1 MKNSIF
7 IYAPYVGSFYDKYIN
22 KLVKELDYK
31 KIIIGSPY
39 DFVPVKMSNIE
50 FKKFDNLSYWNT
62 SKDYNEIDSLLKYL
76 DNKGI
81 YRLHFIRYPFE
92 NFNSII
98 NFNPLVK
105 KFKISIGVFGFR
117 EMIETKTRI
126 NLFKNIINNDSIHS
140 LLVHS
145 ISRDH
150 VPKELLAFK
159 EYPKV
164 KFLSDP
170 IYDDIEMYNFGIS
183 NDKRIKLLYFGTFFF
198 SKGVDI
204 LIEAWN
210 KTESNNIDLM
220 IAGNSKTAN
229 FELPNLDENSN
240 LHIIDR
246 YLQEEEVVELMS
258 KSNIIVL
265 PYRST
270 YEFGTSGVF
279 VQAALSK
286 RLLIAPDIYPFNQVI
301 NKFSLG
307 MTFESESAESM
318 AKTID
323 YMAKNYKKLYKN
335 ARFNDFI
342 NDITNWK
349 EIASLI

>member
-7 IYAPYVGSFYDKYIN
+7 IYAPYIGSFYDKYIN

-31 KIIIGSPY
+31 KIIIGSPH
-39 DFVPVKMSNIE
+39 DFVPVKESNIE
-50 FKKFDNLSYWNT
+50 FKKFDNLFYWNT
-62 SKDYNEIDSLLKYL
+62 SKDYKEIDSLLKYL
-76 DNKGI
+76 DNAGI

-92 NFNSII
+92 NFNSIV
-98 NFNPLVK
+98 NFNPLIK

-126 NLFKNIINNDSIHS
+126 NLFKNIISNHSIHS
-140 LLVHS
+140 ILVHS

-150 VPKELLAFK
+150 VPQELLDFK
-159 EYPKV
+159 EHSKV
-164 KFLSDP
+164 KFISDP
-170 IYDDIEMYNFGIS
+170 IYDDIEMYNFGTPKG
-183 NDKRIKLLYFGTFFF
+183 KRVKLLYFGTFFF

-210 KTESNNIDLM
+210 KTESNNIDLT

-240 LHIIDR
+240 MHIIDR

-258 KSNIIVL
+258 KSNILVL

-279 VQAALSK
+279 VQAALSN
-286 RLLIAPDIYPFNQVI
+286 RLLISPDLYPFNQVI
-301 NKFSLG
+301 NKYSLG
-307 MTFESESAESM
+307 MTFEAESAESM

-323 YMAKNYKKLYKN
+323 YVTNNYNEFYKN
-335 ARFNDFI
+335 ARFSDFI
-342 NDITNWK
+342 NDVTKWK